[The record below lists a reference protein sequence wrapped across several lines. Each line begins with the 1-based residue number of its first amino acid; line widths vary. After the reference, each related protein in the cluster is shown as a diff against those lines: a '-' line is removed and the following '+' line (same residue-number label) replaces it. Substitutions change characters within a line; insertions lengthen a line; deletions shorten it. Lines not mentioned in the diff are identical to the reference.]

1 MFDDNWIDPL
11 AELKQR
17 GEACI
22 LVTVLEHHGS
32 TPRDAGTKM
41 LVTQNQ
47 QYATIGGGHLE
58 HLATK
63 MAREMLTDGAEK
75 LTVERFDLGARLG
88 QCCGGSATLM
98 FEPIGQSQHH
108 LVVFGA
114 GHVAKALLHVVATL
128 PFRVTWIDQ
137 REEQFPAQLPDNV
150 TKLVSDDPV
159 GDIRDMPKDSYYLV
173 MTHNH
178 QLDFD
183 LTKAILKRGDAKY
196 FGMIGS
202 LTKKKRFQHR
212 LRSRDF
218 TDSQINQMVCPI
230 GISAVVGKHP
240 AEIAISVAGELIA
253 VYQGQALENK
263 DKPNLA
269 QLNSDIAKLA

>member
-11 AELKQR
+11 AALKQR

-22 LVTVLEHHGS
+22 MVTVLEHHGS
-32 TPRDAGTKM
+32 TPRDSGTKM
-41 LVTQNQ
+41 LVTQDQ

-63 MAREMLTDGAEK
+63 MAREMLQEGKDS
-75 LTVERFDLGARLG
+75 LVVERFDLGARLG

-98 FEPIGQSQHH
+98 FEPIGQSLHH

-128 PFRVTWIDQ
+128 PFRVTWIDE
-137 REEQFPAQLPDNV
+137 REAQFPAQLPANV
-150 TKLVSDDPV
+150 TALVSDDPV
-159 GDIRDMPKDSYYLV
+159 GDVRDMPAGSYYLV

-183 LTKAILKRGDAKY
+183 LARAILKRGDATY

-202 LTKKKRFQHR
+202 QTKKKRFQHR
-212 LRSRDF
+212 LRARDF
-218 TDSQINQMVCPI
+218 SDAQIKQMTCPI
-230 GISAVVGKHP
+230 GIRAVTGKHP

-253 VYQGQALENK
+253 TYQGNTAVDKQ
-263 DKPNLA
+263 KPNLVPIHTE
-269 QLNSDIAKLA
+269 IAS

>member
-1 MFDDNWIDPL
+1 MFKDNWIDPL

-17 GEACI
+17 GEVCI
-22 LVTVLEHHGS
+22 MITVLEHHGS
-32 TPRDAGTKM
+32 TPRDSGTKM
-41 LVTQNQ
+41 LITQDQ

-63 MAREMLTDGAEK
+63 MAREMLAEGK
-75 LTVERFDLGARLG
+75 DALVVERFDLGARLG

-98 FEPIGQSQHH
+98 FEPIGQSLHH

-137 REEQFPAQLPDNV
+137 REEQFPALLPDNV
-150 TKLVSDDPV
+150 TKLVSDDPA
-159 GDIRDMPKDSYYLV
+159 GDVLDMAKGSYYLV

-183 LTKAILKRGDAKY
+183 LAKAILKRGDAKY

-202 LTKKKRFQHR
+202 QTKKKRFQYR
-212 LRSRDF
+212 LRARDF
-218 TDSQINQMVCPI
+218 L
-230 GISAVVGKHP
+230 
-240 AEIAISVAGELIA
+240 LIP
-253 VYQGQALENK
+253 K
-263 DKPNLA
+263 
-269 QLNSDIAKLA
+269 

>member
-1 MFDDNWIDPL
+1 MFEDNWIDPL

-17 GEACI
+17 GEVCVM
-22 LVTVLEHHGS
+22 VTVLEHHGS
-32 TPRDAGTKM
+32 TPRDSGTKM
-41 LVTQNQ
+41 LVTQDK

-63 MAREMLTDGAEK
+63 MAREMLVAGTDK

-98 FEPIGQSQHH
+98 FEPVGQSQHH

-137 REEQFPAQLPDNV
+137 REEQFPTQLPDNV
-150 TKLVSDDPV
+150 TKLVSDDPA
-159 GDIRDMPKDSYYLV
+159 GDVRDMPKDSYYLV

-183 LTKAILKRGDAKY
+183 LAKAILKRGDAKY

-218 TDSQINQMVCPI
+218 TDTQINQMVCPI

-253 VYQGQALENK
+253 TYQGRALESK
-263 DKPNLA
+263 QKPNLTPV
-269 QLNSDIAKLA
+269 NSDIAKLA